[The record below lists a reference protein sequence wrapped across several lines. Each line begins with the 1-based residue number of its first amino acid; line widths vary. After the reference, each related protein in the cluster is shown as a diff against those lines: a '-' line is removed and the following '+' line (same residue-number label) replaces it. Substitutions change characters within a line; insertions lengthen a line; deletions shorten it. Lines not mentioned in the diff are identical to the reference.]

1 MKKRLRDRDAL
12 LQMNVGNSTDRIF
25 KHQLSFKE
33 NIKYKGN
40 YTYNKKKTGKISKI
54 HNERKERQETLTPT
68 VYNEGKM
75 LKQLITRVI
84 VNGCQNRYK
93 EEWLWF
99 KKEGVIERHDRS
111 QPERKVHIKEKDGC
125 TEVDFHWLRHI
136 ITLES
141 GECNYKKKKN

>member
-1 MKKRLRDRDAL
+1 MKKRLGDRDAL
-12 LQMNVGNSTDRIF
+12 LYMNVGNSTDRIF

-40 YTYNKKKTGKISKI
+40 YTYNKKETGEISEI

-75 LKQLITRVI
+75 LKQLITRMDVKTGI
-84 VNGCQNRYK
+84 KKNGYGRRA
-93 EEWLWF
+93 
-99 KKEGVIERHDRS
+99 IERHDRS
-111 QPERKVHIKEKDGC
+111 QSERKAHIKEKEEC
-125 TEVDFHWLRHI
+125 TELDFHWLRHI

-141 GECNYKKKKN
+141 GECNYKKKLNSG